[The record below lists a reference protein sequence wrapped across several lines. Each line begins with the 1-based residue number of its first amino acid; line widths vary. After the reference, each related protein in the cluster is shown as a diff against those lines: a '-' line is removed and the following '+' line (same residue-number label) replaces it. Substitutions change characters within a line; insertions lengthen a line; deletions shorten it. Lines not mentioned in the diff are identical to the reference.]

1 MASTKPIWWPF
12 CSDIQRRPFFLCQ
25 HHFLFRRNARR
36 DHKGSWACVVRDEY
50 NKAAK
55 EWAASSVEVEA
66 IAVAVASAS
75 ASAALQQQQ
84 QYRRIGPSA
93 LKQKDFN
100 WPQSTLGIP
109 YIKLAKQTA
118 NVASGKVMWSFSLA
132 NQTRATNMSVSG
144 WVVRHFIRQSLVLRH
159 LSGAHF
165 RIKKLCHSPAAKQNW
180 ASMPSVF
187 ELSLVKFLMGQPAL
201 LI

>member
-1 MASTKPIWWPF
+1 
-12 CSDIQRRPFFLCQ
+12 
-25 HHFLFRRNARR
+25 
-36 DHKGSWACVVRDEY
+36 
-50 NKAAK
+50 
-55 EWAASSVEVEA
+55 VEVEA

-118 NVASGKVMWSFSLA
+118 NVASGKVFGLAYICGGNLYVGIKCKSF
-132 NQTRATNMSVSG
+132 V
-144 WVVRHFIRQSLVLRH
+144 
-159 LSGAHF
+159 
-165 RIKKLCHSPAAKQNW
+165 IKP
-180 ASMPSVF
+180 F
-187 ELSLVKFLMGQPAL
+187 
-201 LI
+201 